1 MSNNI
6 QMDLMSTMAEVVP
19 FKHLIKQVQR
29 AIKEYEET
37 PDDKESR
44 DYIVF
49 TAQILLMK
57 HIMEK
62 NKMSAEDLINEVGMH
77 DKMTNLFNTNNN

>member
-19 FKHLIKQVQR
+19 FKHLVKQVQR

-37 PDDKESR
+37 PDDQERR

-57 HIMEK
+57 HVMEK

>member
-1 MSNNI
+1 MSKNI

-19 FKHLIKQVQR
+19 FKHLVKQVQR
-29 AIKEYEET
+29 AIKDYEEN
-37 PDDKESR
+37 PDSQDRK

-57 HIMEK
+57 HVMER
-62 NKMSAEDLINEVGMH
+62 NNMSAEDLSNEVDKH
-77 DKMTNLFNTNNN
+77 DKMTNLFNINNN

>member
-1 MSNNI
+1 MSKSI

-19 FKHLIKQVQR
+19 FKHLVKQVQR
-29 AIKEYEET
+29 AIKDYEES
-37 PDDKESR
+37 PDSQERR

-62 NKMSAEDLINEVGMH
+62 NKMSAEDLTNEVDMH
-77 DKMTNLFNTNNN
+77 DKVTSLFNINNN